1 MTTAELLKASRG
13 AHRRAKA
20 AAETAAAGNSE
31 ANYREALRLRLEAHE
46 ADPEHQDTEWLQDA
60 VSAHGQLL
68 RDRRHDSAKVAR
80 DHHES
85 LVAYYRAQVGEI
97 VREFVPP
104 IKATGKSVRQARAR
118 APKRTPT
125 KPATPSR
132 PTRTR

>member
-20 AAETAAAGNSE
+20 VAAGNSE
-31 ANYREALRLRLEAHE
+31 ADYAEALRFRLEAHD
-46 ADPEHQDTEWLQDA
+46 ADPEHQDAAWLDDA

-80 DHHES
+80 DHHEA
-85 LVAYYRAQVGEI
+85 LVAYYRAQVGEV
-97 VREFVPP
+97 VREFVPA
-104 IKATGKSVRQARAR
+104 KATGKAIRQAREL
-118 APKRTPT
+118 APKRKPT

>member
-80 DHHES
+80 DQHEA
-85 LVAYYRAQVGEI
+85 LVAYYRGQVG
-97 VREFVPP
+97 
-104 IKATGKSVRQARAR
+104 KS
-118 APKRTPT
+118 
-125 KPATPSR
+125 
-132 PTRTR
+132 